1 VSSLA
6 LSRAR
11 TRVRARRPELLV
23 LLAVAAGLYLWA
35 LSRNGW
41 ANTYYSAAVRS
52 MSTSWHA
59 FLYGSFDASGLM
71 TVDKP
76 PLAFWV
82 QALSARVFG
91 FSSWSVL
98 VPQALMGLA
107 TVGLT
112 YDLVRRRFGRLA
124 GFVGG
129 LALAVTPV
137 FVAIARYNNPD
148 TLLVL
153 CCVAAVWFVVRGL
166 EDGRTR
172 WLVLAGVCVG
182 LGFEAKMGAAL
193 LVVPAL
199 AVAWIWVAPRGW
211 LAAVRQLL
219 WGGLAM
225 AVVGLAWPMLM
236 WVTPA
241 ADRPWISGTS
251 DNDIWALILGY
262 NGLGRLLGQD
272 GGPAGGGGGPGP
284 GGGAGPFGGSPGF
297 LRLLNESLGGQA
309 GWLLGAA
316 VVAAVGIAVASRLR
330 PRDPRTGWII
340 TIGGSFAT
348 IALAFSTAE
357 GIFHPYYTSQLA
369 PFTAALVG
377 GGVGVLARG
386 GRRAAVFGG
395 VAAAVAC
402 EVAILRTSGEGGWVP
417 VVLVIGGAFVAGA
430 LVYGLRGRW
439 RAGVVAGAVALF
451 LLAPA
456 SWAVQTLGH
465 GTTGPFPTG
474 GPAGQSFGGGAPR
487 AFAAGGGPGF
497 GGGGPGFGGGGA
509 GRPGFGGGIA
519 GGPGFGGDTSSLSAA
534 VAYARQH
541 GGGTIAVSSQSG
553 AASAILSTDA
563 NVAGIG
569 GFSGR
574 ESEVTA
580 SWLADAL
587 SAGKVR
593 WVIADSNRGGL
604 PQDGRTGAR
613 RAMAA
618 VSETCTPVRG
628 VSGLYDCTGKA
639 AALRAS

>member
-1 VSSLA
+1 MSSLA
-6 LSRAR
+6 LPISRLRTRAR
-11 TRVRARRPELLV
+11 VARPELWV
-23 LLAVAAGLYLWA
+23 LLVVASVLYLWA

-59 FLYGSFDASGLM
+59 FLYGSFDTSGLM

-76 PLAFWV
+76 PLALWV
-82 QALSARVFG
+82 QALSVRAFG

-98 VPQALMGLA
+98 VPQALMGVA
-107 TVGLT
+107 TVGLL
-112 YDLVRRRFGRLA
+112 YDVVRRRFGRVA

-153 CCVAAVWFVVRGL
+153 CCVAALWFVVRGL

-199 AVAWIWVAPRGW
+199 AVAWMWVAPRGR
-211 LAAVRQLL
+211 LAAVRQLA

-225 AVVGLAWPMLM
+225 ALVGLAWPVLV
-236 WVTPA
+236 WLTPA
-241 ADRPWISGTS
+241 ADRPWVSGTS
-251 DNDIWALILGY
+251 DNSVWSLILGY

-284 GGGAGPFGGSPGF
+284 GGGGAAGPFGGSPGV

-316 VVAAVGIAVASRLR
+316 LVAAVGIAVASRLR
-330 PRDPRTGWII
+330 RGDPRTGWII
-340 TIGGSFAT
+340 AVGGSFAT
-348 IALAFSTAE
+348 IAVAFSTAE

-369 PFTAALVG
+369 PFVAALVG
-377 GGVGVLARG
+377 AGAGLLLRG
-386 GRRAAVFGG
+386 GRQAAVWGAVG
-395 VAAAVAC
+395 VAAAVAT
-402 EVAILRTSGEGGWVP
+402 EIVVLRTSGLGGLWP
-417 VVLVIGGAFVAGA
+417 SVLVVGGALAAGA

-439 RAGVVAGAVALF
+439 RAGVVAGVAALF

-456 SWAVQTLGH
+456 SWAVQTLDH

-474 GPAGQSFGGGAPR
+474 GPAGQAFGGPPGGGFAGGP
-487 AFAAGGGPGF
+487 AAGGF
-497 GGGGPGFGGGGA
+497 GGGGFAGGG
-509 GRPGFGGGIA
+509 P
-519 GGPGFGGDTSSLSAA
+519 FGGDTSTLSQAA
-534 VAYARQH
+534 AYARAH
-541 GGGTIAVSSQSG
+541 GGGTVAVSSQSG
-553 AASAILSTDA
+553 AAGAILSSDA
-563 NVAGIG
+563 DVAGIG

-580 SWLADAL
+580 SWLADEVA
-587 SAGKVR
+587 AGHVR
-593 WVIADSNRGGL
+593 WVIADASGGGL
-604 PQDGRTGAR
+604 PQDNRTGAR
-613 RAMAA
+613 RAIAA
-618 VSETCTPVRG
+618 VTQACTPVNG
-628 VSGLYDCTGKA
+628 VNGLYDCAGKA
-639 AALRAS
+639 AALRVT